1 MILFTDINKERGS
14 KYESETGYIKS
25 LQKHRKINGLDALKL
40 YGCFRLPARI
50 LELKEEKHNIDAN
63 LITLKNGKKIAE
75 YIQ

>member
-1 MILFTDINKERGS
+1 MSQKQNILNHLK
-14 KYESETGYIKS
+14 KY
-25 LQKHRKINGLDALKL
+25 RKINGLDALKL

-75 YIQ
+75 YIYNDR

>member
-1 MILFTDINKERGS
+1 MSQKQDILNHLK
-14 KYESETGYIKS
+14 KY
-25 LQKHRKINGLDALKL
+25 RKINGLDALNL

-75 YIQ
+75 YIYNDR